1 MFTVKINSGELEKDS
16 SKLKFILY
24 SKEFDERLFS
34 NSSKVK
40 LLDKESISK
49 EIMHYN

>member
-1 MFTVKINSGELEKDS
+1 MFNVKINTGELEKDS

-34 NSSKVK
+34 IISEVK

-49 EIMHYN
+49 EIMYYN